1 MLKPDNIYNWNGVVV
16 NEFLLTKHNDN
27 GIDLPSGEIKV
38 ESITIHNTPDLVNVY
53 DDAEQ
58 YTRATYNGNMGDVV
72 VTMYVDDVNG
82 WLNMPLNS
90 PTYHSATTK
99 GNYSSISIE
108 CIMDGQTGETN
119 EKAEDNCARITA
131 YLLNKFNLDISCV
144 TTHKRWNGK
153 NCPIY
158 ILPHWDKFIERV
170 KGHLCTSAVVEKL
183 YRIRTAWDNPK
194 SQIGAYKNLNSA
206 IELAKA
212 NQGYYVYDETGL
224 QVYPEIKL
232 DACVS
237 VDLPTLR
244 KDSKGTE
251 VKAVQSI
258 LSVGG
263 YNIGTC
269 GVDGILGNNTVD
281 AIKKFQMNNKLVT
294 DGVVGIATWTKLLR
308 GGN

>member
-1 MLKPDNIYNWNGVVV
+1 MLKPDNIYNWNGVTI
-16 NEFLLTKHNDN
+16 NEFFLNRHNDN
-27 GIDLPSGEIKV
+27 DICLPYNKLRLA
-38 ESITIHNTPDLVNVY
+38 SITIHNTEDLKNVH

-72 VTMYVDDVNG
+72 VHMYVDDTG
-82 WLNMPLNS
+82 AWWNMPFEYS
-90 PTYHSATTK
+90 TWHSATNE
-99 GNYSSISIE
+99 GNNTSLSIE
-108 CIMDGQTGETN
+108 CIMDGQTGEAN

-153 NCPIY
+153 NCPIC

-170 KGHLCTSAVVEKL
+170 KGHLGTSTVVEKL
-183 YRIRTAWDNPK
+183 YRIRTAWDNPR

-206 IELAKA
+206 VELAKA

-232 DACVS
+232 DTCVS

-251 VKAVQSI
+251 VKVVQSI
-258 LSVGG
+258 LSVCG

-269 GVDGILGNNTVD
+269 GVDGILGNDTVG
-281 AIKKFQMNNKLVT
+281 AIKKFQMDNKLVM
-294 DGVVGIATWTKLLR
+294 DGIVGVATWTKLLR

>member
-108 CIMDGQTGETN
+108 CIMDGQTGEAN
-119 EKAEDNCARITA
+119 EKAEDNCARVTA

-170 KGHLCTSAVVEKL
+170 KGYLGASTVVEKL
-183 YRIRTAWDNPK
+183 YRIRTAWDDPR

-206 IELAKA
+206 VELAKA

-232 DACVS
+232 DTCVS

-251 VKAVQSI
+251 VKAIQSI
-258 LSVGG
+258 LNVGG

-269 GVDGILGNNTVD
+269 GVDGILGNDTVG
-281 AIKKFQMNNKLVT
+281 AIKKFQMDNKLVM
-294 DGVVGIATWTKLLR
+294 DGIVGVATWTKLLR
-308 GGN
+308 GDN